1 MKKMRKYFLSTAVMT
16 LVQAPTM
23 ARSIITAVLQFFSG
37 AVSHT
42 GFRTGYNSSHPG
54 KNEVNSGSSYKLEM
68 KSYNLCSQ

>member
-23 ARSIITAVLQFFSG
+23 ARYRCPSVFSG

-54 KNEVNSGSSYKLEM
+54 KNEVNSGLSYKLQM
-68 KSYNLCSQ
+68 KSYNLCLQ